1 MAGGGH
7 ILFPGVIE
15 TRRAVWY
22 NIVVRMA
29 RTDQRIRQEIQI
41 KMLNDILA
49 SKKELFASDAQT
61 VLRGHENRSR
71 RVRLLKGNLV
81 GNARASSAGIS
92 ARVCK
97 NGVYGFASA
106 GEYSEE
112 AAETVLRKAT
122 ENAAFLASHGGRN
135 VPPSPGMRG
144 GYVPYGKEIID
155 LPQKRAI
162 DLCREIDAH
171 IAEKYPD
178 LSSRTVVY
186 SEDSQDKIIYTSDA
200 LDGRATYPRCYIY
213 VVLDSETPDGV
224 PVEVFRAFGGLGCI
238 DDWFADLVPI
248 YEGIEKLYSQLCDK
262 KNGVY
267 AEAGYKTVVLGGMMT
282 GMLSH
287 EAVGH
292 TVEADLVLGGS
303 VAGKLLGKQVASE
316 MVTLT
321 DFANEAFGAPTPLP
335 VYIDDEGTAA
345 KDAVLIKNGILTG
358 YMHSRES
365 ARHFGVEPTGS
376 ARAWAFGDEP
386 LIRMRNTCILPGSD
400 KLADMIA
407 SVDDGYYLVDSGNGQ
422 ADLTGEFMFGV
433 TMGYEIR
440 KGKLGRALLDTTVTG
455 IAFEMLKTVDMIS
468 SEIVWSSSGFCGKKQ
483 PMPVGM
489 GGPAL
494 RCKIMIGGR

>member
-1 MAGGGH
+1 
-7 ILFPGVIE
+7 
-15 TRRAVWY
+15 
-22 NIVVRMA
+22 
-29 RTDQRIRQEIQI
+29 
-41 KMLNDILA
+41 MLNDILA
-49 SKKELFASDAQT
+49 PKKELFASDAQT
-61 VLRGHENRSR
+61 VLRGHENRTR
-71 RVRLLKGNLV
+71 RVVLLKGNLV
-81 GNARASSAGIS
+81 GNARASSAGVS

-106 GEYSEE
+106 GEYSDE

-122 ENAAFLASHGGRN
+122 ENAAFLASHGGRDI
-135 VPPSPGMRG
+135 PPAPAQRG
-144 GYVPYGKEIID
+144 GYIPYGKEIID
-155 LPQKRAI
+155 LSQKRAI
-162 DLCREIDAH
+162 DLCRTIDDYVVSH
-171 IAEKYPD
+171 CSGIT
-178 LSSRTVVY
+178 SRTVVY

-200 LDGRATYPRCYIY
+200 YDGRATYPRCYIY
-213 VVLDSETPDGV
+213 VILDGETPDGM
-224 PVEVFRAFGGLGCI
+224 PVEVFRAFGGLGNAEV
-238 DDWFADLVPI
+238 WFSDLTPV
-248 YEGIEKLYSQLCDK
+248 YEGIETLYSQLCDK

-303 VAGKLLGKQVASE
+303 VAGRLLGRQVASE
-316 MVTLT
+316 IVTLT
-321 DFANEAFGAPTPLP
+321 DFASEAFGAPTPLP
-335 VYIDDEGTAA
+335 VYIDDEGTPAS
-345 KDAVLIKNGILTG
+345 DAVLIKNGILTG

-365 ARHFGVEPTGS
+365 ASHFGVQPAGN

-386 LIRMRNTCILPGSD
+386 LIRMRNTCILPGND
-400 KLADMIA
+400 RLEDMIA
-407 SVDDGYYLVDSGNGQ
+407 SVDDGYYLIDSGNGQ

-433 TMGYEIR
+433 GMGYEIR
-440 KGKLGRALLDTTVTG
+440 NGKIGRALLDTTVSG